1 LVCVFL
7 ALIWESAKAQY
18 AFTCGL
24 DGKSSIAYTKGDT
37 TYICFHFMP
46 FKVKMG
52 FLIHIDEYTG
62 IEVPDSFKFFENKPP
77 EQLNIHAQLD
87 VYSQYSPAALY
98 LWKSAKQVVGGKPGQ
113 QQLTAEQF
121 GLAQQY
127 FASGIHD
134 ASAEKPASLAAF
146 SPAAE
151 ACCQGPQPT

>member
-1 LVCVFL
+1 MF
-7 ALIWESAKAQY
+7 AR
-18 AFTCGL
+18 
-24 DGKSSIAYTKGDT
+24 
-37 TYICFHFMP
+37 
-46 FKVKMG
+46 
-52 FLIHIDEYTG
+52 
-62 IEVPDSFKFFENKPP
+62 VP
-77 EQLNIHAQLD
+77 A
-87 VYSQYSPAALY
+87 PAA
-98 LWKSAKQVVGGKPGQ
+98 SIRQPAKQVVGGKPGQ